1 STSGLAAAHD
11 KGIVHR
17 DLKPANVMVDDRGR
31 ARITDFG
38 LAVAHDGTQTHV
50 GAGTPAYMAPE
61 QLDGEPA
68 TLSSDVYAL
77 GLVLYEVFTGRRAFA
92 ADSITQLIDAQRASR
107 YTRVTAIAPDVPPE
121 IDSLIAHC
129 LDVDAAKRPAADA
142 LLREFPSFDALAVA
156 VAAGETPAPDVV
168 AGANDRDA
176 VSLPRAATA
185 LALFLVAV
193 AACVLMSR
201 STMLYAR
208 QARIA
213 PDVLADRAREL
224 VRSVSREPA
233 IDSLYGYVRW
243 RDELALR
250 YRQSP
255 SPMRSRT
262 FSNDVVFSDPPEKV
276 PGMASVTLDSSGAL
290 TRLTVVPPF
299 MDFASQTGASDFGVL
314 FAS

>member
-107 YTRVTAIAPDVPPE
+107 YTRVTAIA
-121 IDSLIAHC
+121 
-129 LDVDAAKRPAADA
+129 
-142 LLREFPSFDALAVA
+142 
-156 VAAGETPAPDVV
+156 
-168 AGANDRDA
+168 
-176 VSLPRAATA
+176 
-185 LALFLVAV
+185 LFLVAV

-262 FSNDVVFSDPPEKV
+262 FSND
-276 PGMASVTLDSSGAL
+276 
-290 TRLTVVPPF
+290 
-299 MDFASQTGASDFGVL
+299 
-314 FAS
+314 